1 MAVQDQQQW
10 LLSRYLQEPNPEHR
24 NAVVAANLPLVWKV
38 ARRESERSGHSFED
52 LVQEG
57 VSGLIKAIERFD
69 PSLGNTLSTAAVPWI
84 RGAMRHYL
92 RDRCRVVGGARSVI
106 ELLQRGA
113 TLQRRRELQ
122 GLEILDDRATAEALG
137 CSLQRWQEAQ
147 ALQACLR
154 IASLDQPGA
163 GPEPDLPLVEQLS
176 DQQAPAPYGWLERC
190 ELRRR
195 LWRGLKTLSAR
206 QRRLV
211 LARVLQ
217 QRSWQE
223 LGARA
228 GLSARAAQ
236 RHYQQACAQV
246 RQQLA

>member
-1 MAVQDQQQW
+1 
-10 LLSRYLQEPNPEHR
+10 
-24 NAVVAANLPLVWKV
+24 
-38 ARRESERSGHSFED
+38 
-52 LVQEG
+52 
-57 VSGLIKAIERFD
+57 
-69 PSLGNTLSTAAVPWI
+69 
-84 RGAMRHYL
+84 
-92 RDRCRVVGGARSVI
+92 
-106 ELLQRGA
+106 
-113 TLQRRRELQ
+113 
-122 GLEILDDRATAEALG
+122 
-137 CSLQRWQEAQ
+137 
-147 ALQACLR
+147 
-154 IASLDQPGA
+154 
-163 GPEPDLPLVEQLS
+163 VEQLS
-176 DQQAPAPYGWLERC
+176 DQQAPTPYGWLERC

>member
-1 MAVQDQQQW
+1 
-10 LLSRYLQEPNPEHR
+10 
-24 NAVVAANLPLVWKV
+24 
-38 ARRESERSGHSFED
+38 
-52 LVQEG
+52 
-57 VSGLIKAIERFD
+57 
-69 PSLGNTLSTAAVPWI
+69 
-84 RGAMRHYL
+84 MRHYL
-92 RDRCRVVGGARSVI
+92 RDRCRAFGGARSVI

-154 IASLDQPGA
+154 IASLDQPGT

-176 DQQAPAPYGWLERC
+176 DQQAPTPYGWLERC

-195 LWRGLKTLSAR
+195 LWKGLKT
-206 QRRLV
+206 
-211 LARVLQ
+211 
-217 QRSWQE
+217 
-223 LGARA
+223 
-228 GLSARAAQ
+228 LSARAAQ

>member
-1 MAVQDQQQW
+1 MAVVQPWEPKRPLQPTSWYLVDVIVVLQWATTPQQV
-10 LLSRYLQEPNPEHR
+10 EPE
-24 NAVVAANLPLVWKV
+24 
-38 ARRESERSGHSFED
+38 
-52 LVQEG
+52 
-57 VSGLIKAIERFD
+57 
-69 PSLGNTLSTAAVPWI
+69 
-84 RGAMRHYL
+84 
-92 RDRCRVVGGARSVI
+92 
-106 ELLQRGA
+106 
-113 TLQRRRELQ
+113 
-122 GLEILDDRATAEALG
+122 
-137 CSLQRWQEAQ
+137 
-147 ALQACLR
+147 
-154 IASLDQPGA
+154 
-163 GPEPDLPLVEQLS
+163 LPLVEQLS

-195 LWRGLKTLSAR
+195 LWKGLKTLSAR